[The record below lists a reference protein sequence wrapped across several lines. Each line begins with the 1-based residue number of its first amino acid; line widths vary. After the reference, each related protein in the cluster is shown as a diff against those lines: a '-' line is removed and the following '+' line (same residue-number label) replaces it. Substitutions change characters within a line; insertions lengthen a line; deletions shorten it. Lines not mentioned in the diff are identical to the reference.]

1 MASKWEWPANPSLVH
16 LVRFVV
22 LVVGLL
28 VGGELFVGLLGCTT
42 VEYANPLQGL
52 FHCADGVLFYLRFF
66 VPLLLPFH
74 VIPVVLV
81 SLVATAGWAWL
92 DRRRS

>member
-1 MASKWEWPANPSLVH
+1 MGGQGATRWLRVH

-28 VGGELFVGLLGCTT
+28 VSGELFVGLLGCIK
-42 VEYANPLQGL
+42 VEYANLLQG
-52 FHCADGVLFYLRFF
+52 FGRCADGVLFYLRFF

-74 VIPVVLV
+74 IIPVVFL